1 MYYWNFNNSSSSES
15 FDKNK
20 NHRAELTGGPI
31 SADQKYFVIEDQGK
45 FLAENLSSHLSGEN
59 GFMVSFLARQTGR
72 LNQYHFMPCK
82 LNVTYAS
89 RKELQNSLKN
99 VNACNQSE
107 LLLILMKLIE
117 DTSYGHLATSD

>member
-59 GFMVSFLARQTGR
+59 GFTVSFLARQTGR
-72 LNQYHFMPCK
+72 LNQYHFMPWQVERLICIPERTSKFFKKCK
-82 LNVTYAS
+82 CL
-89 RKELQNSLKN
+89 
-99 VNACNQSE
+99 
-107 LLLILMKLIE
+107 
-117 DTSYGHLATSD
+117 